1 MASVSQPNISVKQI
15 IFIYLIGLI
24 DMKFSLKQ
32 IEVFL
37 ETAHTLNI
45 TQAAERLSM
54 SQSAASESLK
64 SLESQFDIQLFDR
77 VGKRLQLNDF
87 GKIIQRQAES
97 FLAQAQALE
106 QALLTHD
113 QVGEIKVGATL
124 SIGNYLAIHILSEFK
139 HLYPQANVLLEVANT
154 TKISEKIANFEL
166 DVGLIEGE
174 IAHAELE
181 VIPWREDE
189 LVVFCAPSHPFASRE
204 TLSDNDLIKAQWILR
219 ETGSG
224 TRQAFDFAMHGILSQ
239 LNVELELQHTE
250 AIKRAVESGMGIG
263 CLSKITLHDAFK
275 RGSLV
280 PLKIPQRD
288 FHRQFYL
295 ILHKNKYR
303 SAGIQNWIKLCQR
316 YSE

>member
-1 MASVSQPNISVKQI
+1 
-15 IFIYLIGLI
+15 
-24 DMKFSLKQ
+24 MKFSLKQ
-32 IEVFL
+32 VEVFL

-45 TQAAERLSM
+45 TQAANKLAM

-87 GKIIQRQAES
+87 GKIIRKQAES
-97 FLAQAQALE
+97 FLDQAYALE
-106 QALLTHD
+106 QALSQHA
-113 QVGEIKVGATL
+113 QVGELKVGATL

-139 HLYPQANVLLEVANT
+139 HCYPQANAILEVANT
-154 TKISEKIANFEL
+154 TKISEKVANFEL
-166 DVGLIEGE
+166 DIGLIEGE
-174 IAHAELE
+174 IAHSELD

-189 LVVFCAPSHPFASRE
+189 LVVFCAPEHPLANKA
-204 TLSDNDLIKAQWILR
+204 DIHDQDLIRSQWILR
-219 ETGSG
+219 EPGSG

-239 LNVELELQHTE
+239 LDVNLELQHTE

-263 CLSKITLHDAFK
+263 CLSRITLEDAFK
-275 RGSLV
+275 RGSLI
-280 PLKIPQRD
+280 PLDIPHRD

-303 SAGIQNWIKLCQR
+303 SAGIQNWIALCQKER
-316 YSE
+316 LSN

>member
-1 MASVSQPNISVKQI
+1 
-15 IFIYLIGLI
+15 
-24 DMKFSLKQ
+24 MKFSLKQ

-45 TQAAERLSM
+45 TQAAERLAM

-64 SLESQFDIQLFDR
+64 SLENQFDIQLFDR

-87 GKIIQRQAES
+87 GKIIRKQAES

-106 QALLTHD
+106 QALAKHE
-113 QVGEIKVGATL
+113 QVGELKVGATL

-139 HLYPQANVLLEVANT
+139 HLYPQANALLEVANT
-154 TKISEKIANFEL
+154 TKISDKVANFEL
-166 DVGLIEGE
+166 DIGLIEGE
-174 IAHAELE
+174 IAHSELD

-189 LVVFCAPSHPFASRE
+189 LVVFCAPSHPFAKLQA
-204 TLSDNDLIKAQWILR
+204 LSDNDLIEAQWILR
-219 ETGSG
+219 ESGSG

-239 LNVELELQHTE
+239 LTVELELQHTE

-263 CLSKITLHDAFK
+263 CLSRITLQDAFK
-275 RGSLV
+275 RGNLV
-280 PLKIPQRD
+280 PLVIPNRD

-303 SAGIQNWIKLCQR
+303 SAGIQNWIALCKK
-316 YSE
+316 YSGV

>member
-1 MASVSQPNISVKQI
+1 
-15 IFIYLIGLI
+15 
-24 DMKFSLKQ
+24 MKFSLKQ
-32 IEVFL
+32 VEVFL

-64 SLESQFDIQLFDR
+64 SLENQFDIQLFDR

-87 GKIIQRQAES
+87 GKIIRKQAES

-106 QALLTHD
+106 QALSKHE
-113 QVGEIKVGATL
+113 QVGELKIGATL
-124 SIGNYLAIHILSEFK
+124 SIGNYLAIHILSDFK
-139 HLYPQANVLLEVANT
+139 KRYPQANAILEVANT
-154 TKISEKIANFEL
+154 TKISEKVANFEL
-166 DVGLIEGE
+166 DIGLIEGE
-174 IAHAELE
+174 IAHTDLE

-189 LVVFCAPSHPFASRE
+189 LVVFCTPSHPYAQLK
-204 TLSDNDLIKAQWILR
+204 TLSDDNLVQAQWILR
-219 ETGSG
+219 ESGSG

-263 CLSKITLHDAFK
+263 CLSRITLQDAFK
-275 RGSLV
+275 RGSLI
-280 PLKIPQRD
+280 PLNIPHRD

-295 ILHKNKYR
+295 IVHKNKYR
-303 SAGIQNWIKLCQR
+303 SAGIQNWITLCEN
-316 YSE
+316 YSRLL

>member
-1 MASVSQPNISVKQI
+1 
-15 IFIYLIGLI
+15 
-24 DMKFSLKQ
+24 MKFSLKQ

-45 TQAAERLSM
+45 TQAAERLAM

-87 GKIIQRQAES
+87 GKIIRKQAEL
-97 FLAQAQALE
+97 FLDQAVALE
-106 QALLTHD
+106 KALSQHD
-113 QVGEIKVGATL
+113 QIGELKVGATL

-139 HLYPQANVLLEVANT
+139 QLYPQANVLLEVANT
-154 TKISEKIANFEL
+154 TKISEKVANFEL

-181 VIPWREDE
+181 VIPWLEDE
-189 LVVFCAPSHPFASRE
+189 LVVFCAPNHPLAKKKS
-204 TLSDNDLIKAQWILR
+204 LSDKDLINTQWILR
-219 ETGSG
+219 ESGSG

-239 LNVELELQHTE
+239 LKVNLELQHTE

-263 CLSKITLHDAFK
+263 CLSRITLQDAFK
-275 RGSLV
+275 RGSLI
-280 PLKIPQRD
+280 PLNLIHRD
-288 FHRQFYL
+288 LHRQFYL

-303 SAGIQNWIKLCQR
+303 SAGIQNWIALCQNK
-316 YSE
+316 EKKN

>member
-1 MASVSQPNISVKQI
+1 
-15 IFIYLIGLI
+15 
-24 DMKFSLKQ
+24 MKYSLKQ

-37 ETAHTLNI
+37 ETTHTLNI
-45 TQAAERLSM
+45 TKAAERLSM

-64 SLESQFDIQLFDR
+64 SLENQFDVQLFDR

-87 GKIIQRQAES
+87 GTIIRKQAES

-106 QALLTHD
+106 QALSKHE
-113 QVGEIKVGATL
+113 QVGELKVGATL

-139 HLYPQANVLLEVANT
+139 KLYPKANALLEVANT
-154 TKISEKIANFEL
+154 TKISNKVANFEL
-166 DVGLIEGE
+166 DIGLIEGE
-174 IAHAELE
+174 IAHPELD

-189 LVVFCAPSHPFASRE
+189 LVVFCSPSHPFANKKI
-204 TLSDNDLIKAQWILR
+204 LSDKELIKAQWILR
-219 ETGSG
+219 ESGSG
-224 TRQAFDFAMHGILSQ
+224 TRQAFDFAMHGIMSQ

-263 CLSKITLHDAFK
+263 CLSRITLQDAFK
-275 RGSLV
+275 RSSLI
-280 PLKIPQRD
+280 PLNIPQRD

-303 SAGIQNWIKLCQR
+303 SAGIQNWIKLCKK
-316 YSE
+316 YPEIS

>member
-1 MASVSQPNISVKQI
+1 MRSVSPPNISVKQI

-45 TQAAERLSM
+45 TQASERLSM

-97 FLAQAQALE
+97 FLAQAQALQ
-106 QALLTHD
+106 QALSTHD

-154 TKISEKIANFEL
+154 TKISEKVANFEL

-174 IAHAELE
+174 IAHSELE

-189 LVVFCAPSHPFASRE
+189 LVVFCAPSHPFASRKM
-204 TLSDNDLIKAQWILR
+204 LSDNDLIKAQWILR
-219 ETGSG
+219 EMGSG

-239 LNVELELQHTE
+239 LNVGLELQHTE
-250 AIKRAVESGMGIG
+250 AIKRAVESNMGIG
-263 CLSKITLHDAFK
+263 CLSRITLQDAFK

>member
-1 MASVSQPNISVKQI
+1 
-15 IFIYLIGLI
+15 
-24 DMKFSLKQ
+24 MKYSLKQ

-64 SLESQFDIQLFDR
+64 SLENQFDIQLFDR

-87 GKIIQRQAES
+87 GKIIRKQAES

-106 QALLTHD
+106 QALSKHE
-113 QVGEIKVGATL
+113 QVGELKVGATL
-124 SIGNYLAIHILSEFK
+124 SIGNYLAIHILSDFK
-139 HLYPQANVLLEVANT
+139 RLYPQANALLEVANT
-154 TKISEKIANFEL
+154 TKISDKVANFEL
-166 DVGLIEGE
+166 DIGLIEGE
-174 IAHAELE
+174 ITHSELN

-189 LVVFCAPSHPFASRE
+189 LVVFCAPSHPFAQQKS
-204 TLSDNDLIKAQWILR
+204 LSDKDLIKAQWILR
-219 ETGSG
+219 ESGSG

-239 LNVELELQHTE
+239 LTVELELQHTE

-263 CLSKITLHDAFK
+263 CLSRITLQDAFK
-275 RGSLV
+275 RGSLI
-280 PLKIPQRD
+280 PLNIPQRD

-303 SAGIQNWIKLCQR
+303 SAGIQNWMALCQR